1 MYEATI
7 AMTVC
12 KAGMAGKYTFE
23 FRPSCLRDGNVR
35 DHGPALSQS
44 LYSLASCFHAA
55 ARRRVETQSGLIPM
69 PLGIFD
75 AVFLGFIPF

>member
-23 FRPSCLRDGNVR
+23 FRPSCLRDGNVG
-35 DHGPALSQS
+35 DHGPALSPKLVFIGLMLPRGRPQARGNS
-44 LYSLASCFHAA
+44 IRPYTHAA
-55 ARRRVETQSGLIPM
+55 RH
-69 PLGIFD
+69 F
-75 AVFLGFIPF
+75 